1 MENNMHSFLE
11 YHTEAYNKGQEYE
24 RRLIGE
30 LHSKKLGKV
39 GVLSGRGNDAFVHL
53 ANGKTYKMGIKADDA
68 AAGQV
73 QFGKGKSGWEYHT
86 KEKEGQHLV
95 NTLHSLGAHGSLEDH
110 YGHSKGKSKQ
120 DHVEHVRNVHKT
132 KGELHV
138 PVTGNAHQL
147 SKVLYHGMNRD
158 HLVHIKGKGTYA
170 MTPKIAKET
179 GIDFIGDRL
188 DTDQDPVSIRHRV
201 KTHSSAKEGKP
212 AVRSLTAQINL
223 NTSSLED
230 SDHSIV
236 LHGIK
241 RKEDK

>member
-1 MENNMHSFLE
+1 MHSFLE
-11 YHTEAYNKGQEYE
+11 YLTEAHNKGQEYE
-24 RRLIGE
+24 RRLIGD
-30 LHSKKLGKV
+30 LYSKKLGKV

-53 ANGKTYKMGIKADDA
+53 ANGKTYKMGIKADEA

-73 QFGKGKSGWEYHT
+73 QYGRDEQGWKYHT
-86 KEKEGQHLV
+86 KEKQGQHLV

-110 YGHSKGKSKQ
+110 YGGVKGKSKTK
-120 DHVEHVRNVHKT
+120 HIEHVKKTHKQ

-138 PVTGNAHQL
+138 PVIGNSKQL

-179 GIDFIGDRL
+179 GIDFIGDRMN
-188 DTDQDPVSIRHRV
+188 TETDPVSIRHRV
-201 KTHSSAKEGKP
+201 KTHSSAKKGKP
-212 AVRSLTAQINL
+212 AVRSLTAQVNFD
-223 NTSSLED
+223 TSALDD

-236 LHGIK
+236 LHGLK
-241 RKEDK
+241 RKKDV

>member
-1 MENNMHSFLE
+1 MHSFLE
-11 YHTEAYNKGQEYE
+11 HLTEAYNKGQEYE
-24 RRLIGE
+24 RQLIGE

-73 QFGKGKSGWEYHT
+73 QFGKGKSGWEYQT
-86 KEKEGQHLV
+86 KEKQGQPLV
-95 NTLHSLGAHGSLEDH
+95 NTLHSLGAHGSLEHH
-110 YGHSKGKSKQ
+110 YGSTKAKTKQ
-120 DHVEHVRNVHKT
+120 DQVDHVRSIHKT

-138 PVTGNAHQL
+138 PVIGNSHQL
-147 SKVLYHGMNRD
+147 SKVLYHGMNKD

-188 DTDQDPVSIRHRV
+188 NSDEDPVSIRHRV
-201 KTHSSAKEGKP
+201 KTHSSAKNGKP

-236 LHGIK
+236 LHGLK
-241 RKEDK
+241 RKEDV

>member
-1 MENNMHSFLE
+1 MHSFLE
-11 YHTEAYNKGQEYE
+11 FHIKEAYNKGQEYE
-24 RRLIGE
+24 RKLVGE

-39 GVLSGRGNDAFVHL
+39 GILSGRGNDAFVHL

-73 QFGKGKSGWEYHT
+73 QFGRDESGWKYET
-86 KEKEGQHLV
+86 KDKQGQHLV

-110 YGHSKGKSKQ
+110 YGSTKGKTKSHHI
-120 DHVEHVRNVHKT
+120 DHVRGVHKK

-138 PVTGNAHQL
+138 PVIGNQHQL

-179 GIDFIGDRL
+179 GIDFIGDRMNS
-188 DTDQDPVSIRHRV
+188 DADPVSIRHRV
-201 KTHSSAKEGKP
+201 KTHSSAKKGKP
-212 AVRSLTAQINL
+212 AVRSLTAQLNL
-223 NTSSLED
+223 NTDALEN

-236 LHGIK
+236 LHGLK
-241 RKEDK
+241 RKEDV